1 MLSEKMIKA
10 LNDQVN
16 AELYSAYI
24 YLAMSAYFEDLNLP
38 GAASWMRHQ
47 AEEEVE
53 HAMKFFDFI
62 NERRGRVVLSAV
74 DRPQAEW
81 ESPLAAFEEAFKHEQ
96 YVTGRIHSL
105 VELAQA
111 EKDFATASFL
121 TWFVDEQVEEEASV
135 DAIVERLR
143 LIEGAKHGLFMIDRE
158 LAQRSDDD

>member
-1 MLSEKMIKA
+1 MLSEKMSKA

-24 YLAMSAYFEDLNLP
+24 YLAMAAYFEDQNLP

-53 HAMKFFDFI
+53 HAMKFFEFI
-62 NERRGRVVLSAV
+62 NERRGRVLLAAI
-74 DRPQAEW
+74 DKPQAEW

-111 EKDFATASFL
+111 EKDHATASFL

-135 DAIVERLR
+135 DAIVEKLR
-143 LIEGAKHGLFMIDRE
+143 LIEGSRHGLFMMDRE
-158 LAQRSDDD
+158 LGQRADED

>member
-1 MLSEKMIKA
+1 MLSEKMNKA

-24 YLAMSAYFEDLNLP
+24 YLAMSAYFEERNLP

-158 LAQRSDDD
+158 LSQRSDDD